1 MPDLLAAALGTQGLG
16 WLVLASFMAGLVRGF
31 AGFGSGLVL
40 LPVTALFLPP
50 VAAITVMTIPDFL
63 GPVPLLRKA
72 ARDVHLPDLA
82 RLVGAMVVGLPI
94 GMSILF
100 VLDPAIFRYAVSVLA
115 FVVLASMIG
124 GLRFRGRL
132 TPPLVL
138 ATGGIGGVL
147 GGVAGLPGPPIILLY
162 LASHLPAAV
171 VRATTMLFLFIYD
184 LVLLGL
190 YALNGKLVVS
200 AVLLGLLLAVPNI
213 LGNLAGA
220 AIFRPGFERF
230 YRWAAYGIIAVSA
243 IVGLPVWS

>member
-1 MPDLLAAALGTQGLG
+1 MPDLLSAALGTQGLG
-16 WLVLASFMAGLVRGF
+16 WLVFASFMAGLVRGF

-50 VAAITVMTIPDFL
+50 VAAITVMTIPDLL
-63 GPVPLLRKA
+63 GPVPLLRRVV
-72 ARDVHLPDLA
+72 RDVHLPDLA
-82 RLVGAMVVGLPI
+82 RLVGAMVIGLPV

-100 VLDPAIFRYAVSVLA
+100 VMDPAIFRYGVSIMA
-115 FVVLASMIG
+115 FGMLVCMIA
-124 GLRFRGRL
+124 GLRYRGRL

-162 LASHLPAAV
+162 LASRLPAAV

-190 YALNGKLVVS
+190 YALNGGLVVS
-200 AVLLGLLLAVPNI
+200 AVLLGLVLVVPNI
-213 LGNLAGA
+213 LGNLFGA
-220 AIFRPGFERF
+220 AIFRPEVDRY
-230 YRWAAYGIIAVSA
+230 YRAAAYAIIAVSA
-243 IVGLPVWS
+243 VVGLPVWS